1 MTLDLPVSPDAEY
14 DPSVAA
20 QSVEDLMAK
29 AFGPSDAAVDA
40 KPIVETLAEEAALQA
55 PEQVAPEVAEEAPR
69 PATPAIEEVAAM
81 EATADVNVAVPPAPV
96 SPAPVAEEVVAE
108 TPAPAGPFASA
119 PVEVR
124 RALAAKGFESM
135 TMVQSAVVAS
145 DADGRDLQ
153 ISSQTGSGK
162 TIAVGF
168 TIVEALRIPRDV
180 DSGPCALIIVPTRE
194 LANQVSD
201 ELAWLTA
208 DIPGVRVQCV
218 TGGTP
223 VFKDHKMLRTRPR
236 VLVGTPGRLLDHVK
250 TRNLNLASVR
260 TLVLDEADQMLDMGF
275 REELEGILDTTPETR
290 RTHMVSATFP
300 QGIQRLAQRYQNN
313 PLSIEGT
320 RLGDAN
326 QDIEHLGHMVPQ
338 RERYSAMINIL
349 LQTEGERTLVFV
361 ERRAD
366 AADLAERLTGDGF
379 KAMPLSGELAQ
390 SQRERT
396 LAAFRAGR
404 ANVLVA
410 TDVAARGLD
419 VPDVG
424 TVIHTA
430 PPIDGQ
436 VYTHRS
442 GRTGRAG
449 KTGRSI
455 LFASQNRRRKV
466 ERLLHDARVEIKW
479 IPVPNPDEVHKM
491 LRERSR
497 AALELEL
504 DAALEKKPRNYLLE
518 HANILMEK
526 YEVAPLIATLL
537 HRLAPSK
544 PAQPE
549 RPAFENGG
557 NPRGG
562 FEGNRGGY
570 DNSRGR
576 DFNDRGDR
584 GRPQQRSPRGG
595 HRFDQSNSVRFF
607 MNYGT
612 NQGAN
617 PSRLLASICRRG
629 EIDGA
634 NIGPIAI
641 HPNASTFDVMN
652 DVCERFE
659 RLAGRRDPRDP
670 NIMIRRDRGPVGPPR
685 GARREG
691 PRG

>member
-20 QSVEDLMAK
+20 PSVEDLMRK
-29 AFGPSDAAVDA
+29 AFGPAETSEDA
-40 KPIVETLAEEAALQA
+40 KPVVETLAEEAAA
-55 PEQVAPEVAEEAPR
+55 ETAAEATSVAPEAAVEDAR
-69 PATPAIEEVAAM
+69 PATPVILEVAEK
-81 EATADVNVAVPPAPV
+81 EAAAEAKVEEPAPV
-96 SPAPVAEEVVAE
+96 
-108 TPAPAGPFASA
+108 GPFASA
-119 PVEVR
+119 PVECR
-124 RALAAKGFESM
+124 RALEGKGFEAL
-135 TMVQSAVVAS
+135 TAVQSAVVAAE
-145 DADGRDLQ
+145 ADGRDLQ

-180 DSGPCALIIVPTRE
+180 DSGPCALVITPTRE
-194 LANQVSD
+194 LANQVCG

-208 DIPGVRVQCV
+208 DMPGVRVQAV

-250 TRNLNLASVR
+250 TRNLDLSGVR

-300 QGIQRLAQRYQNN
+300 QGIQRLAQRYQDN

-396 LAAFRAGR
+396 LQSFRDGR

-479 IPVPNPDEVHKM
+479 IPVPDANEVHKM

-518 HANILMEK
+518 HAEILMEK

-537 HRLAPSK
+537 ARLQPEK

-549 RPAFENGG
+549 RPSFENGG
-557 NPRGG
+557 NHRGG
-562 FEGNRGGY
+562 YEGNRGGY

-584 GRPQQRSPRGG
+584 GRPQRSPRGG
-595 HRFDQSNSVRFF
+595 HRFDKTNSVRFF

-629 EIDGA
+629 EVDGA
-634 NIGPIAI
+634 NVGPIAI

-652 DVCERFE
+652 DVAERFE

-685 GARREG
+685 GGRRD
-691 PRG
+691 